1 MVLFSIYVKEVKMTI
16 GDDVLLCSWFYVLV
30 NLSFGK
36 FEGSSI
42 VLATES

>member
-1 MVLFSIYVKEVKMTI
+1 MTI

-42 VLATES
+42 GVEVVKRFMCEVRVGTR